1 MARVYKHDPV
11 DDLDLEDVCEMG
23 IFYLPIRAI
32 PVIAGLCEVL
42 QWRSRYT
49 SDTAYELG
57 QELYNYLMIEYA
69 RRMGVCE
76 MLAEME
82 KMTAALECI
91 CASGRLG
98 NNMGYGNNEQ
108 TQLILDN
115 ASDYVDYGYVEIPS
129 VSIGHD
135 ADRCAI
141 AHLANQAAKEM
152 YTEWLIPAETA
163 ALNVLLPAFFGLVA
177 VWLGSF
183 TLGLAVGTVTALA
196 WAALGAWAEGSIEN
210 VYNAIL
216 SYQDELLCASY
227 NGLLFG
233 IQEAVN
239 RVGEVIDTMGL
250 GAGDTLL
257 LKLCY
262 SGMTYIVC
270 QTAYEEESDWAV
282 GNLPSEGACT
292 SCSDPGV
299 HYWQFPP
306 CPQSWT
312 LTPQPSNSECDTRG
326 YLHYGDQAGA
336 YSETITLD
344 SETIGFYGHAT
355 YMFDNPSDEGG
366 WYRLE
371 RWISPNWLSAL
382 GGDDAV
388 LKMVNPGNVADTPID
403 NCAAYPELVLPAG
416 DYRIHF
422 LDGVWSRTYAL
433 DCIAVFGQSLPSCS
447 PLPE

>member
-1 MARVYKHDPV
+1 MARIYKHDLPV
-11 DDLDLEDVCEMG
+11 DFDIDAECAMG
-23 IFYLPIRAI
+23 IFYLPLDAI

-49 SDTAYELG
+49 GDTEHDKG
-57 QELYNYLMIEYA
+57 QELYWYLMQEYA
-69 RRMGVCE
+69 RYERVCD

-82 KMTAALECI
+82 KMTSALECI
-91 CASGRLG
+91 CATSRLG
-98 NNMGYGNNEQ
+98 NNRGYGSNDQ

-115 ASDYVDYGYVEIPS
+115 ASDYVDYGHVVIPE
-129 VSIGHD
+129 VSIGVD

-141 AHLANQAAKEM
+141 AQLVNQAAKEM
-152 YTEWLIPAETA
+152 FTEWIIPAETA

-196 WAALGAWAEGSIEN
+196 WAALDAWADGSIEN

-239 RVGEVIDTMGL
+239 RVDAVIDTMGL

-262 SGMTYIVC
+262 GGWTYLVC
-270 QTAYEEESDWAV
+270 QSAYEEESEWAL
-282 GNLPSEGACT
+282 GNVNDGACV
-292 SCSDPGV
+292 SCTDAGV
-299 HYWQFPP
+299 YTWSFPP
-306 CPQSWT
+306 CPSDWVWGGDKGA
-312 LTPQPSNSECDTRG
+312 NNYCDGRG
-326 YLHYGDQAGA
+326 YLHYGDLSGCR
-336 YSETITLD
+336 SPTITLTE
-344 SETIGFYGHAT
+344 ETTGFYGHST

-366 WYRLE
+366 WYRLL
-371 RWISPNWLSAL
+371 RYVSPNWVSAL
-382 GGDDAV
+382 PDDGHV
-388 LKMVNPGNVADTPID
+388 LTMVNPSNQADIPVH
-403 NCAAYPELVLPAG
+403 NCAAYPDLVLPAG
-416 DYRIHF
+416 DYKILY
-422 LDGVWSRTYAL
+422 LDGVFAKTYAL
-433 DCIAVFGQSLPSCS
+433 DCIAVFGASLPDCV
-447 PLPE
+447 PLPD